1 MARDRSGLDS
11 AGVGPDPASAARLQR
26 LSDLRDLDVA
36 LDDPDIRGWEVRTV
50 SGRRL
55 GRVDDLLV
63 DEERREVVM
72 LDVDLHDSDRHVEV
86 PIRSAQIDRT
96 RHHVIV
102 DTADTEPLGEAD
114 DRAVQERLAERHRR
128 ELADRER
135 SDLAERERIDRMD
148 RMSAEDRL
156 RAAERMR
163 GERTM
168 RGETTVREQGRPR
181 HAAPAGPEV
190 EEVVVEERPVV
201 MEETVVRRRPV
212 GEEDLD
218 RDRSA

>member
-1 MARDRSGLDS
+1 MARDRSGTDS
-11 AGVGPDPASAARLQR
+11 AGVGPDPASAERLQR
-26 LSDLRDLDVA
+26 LSDLKGLDVA
-36 LDDPDIRGWEVRTV
+36 SGEPDIRGWEVRTV

-55 GRVDDLLV
+55 GRVYDLLV

-72 LDVDLHDSDRHVEV
+72 LDIDLHDSDRHVEV

-96 RHHVIV
+96 RHHVIA

-114 DRAVQERLAERHRR
+114 DRSVQERLAERDRT
-128 ELADRER
+128 ESADRER
-135 SDLAERERIDRMD
+135 TDRLD

-190 EEVVVEERPVV
+190 DEVVVEERPVV

-218 RDRSA
+218 RDRSG